1 MEIAVAAA
9 SPLGQYL
16 AELDVEGG
24 GESMA
29 QLLTAAR
36 PAAVKRPTRLR
47 ASSSCSWRQLIDA
60 LRRRVE
66 LLAARRL
73 IPQLRAFHPTI
84 REELQ
89 QMAGADAAVFAEPR
103 AVGGCWWRQKVVVVE
118 LLSVSGVQVAAE
130 ETHRLVAA
138 ALVVL
143 VAVVL
148 LARRENVGVLAGWS
162 CALAGVLVAG
172 PELGV
177 RGLLAWYAR
186 RSRKLVESL
195 NAFGSALGKFNE
207 TYDNSLVLVKRAE
220 LASRGY
226 RLGAGL
232 LPPIGRLEAEVS
244 GHGGGEETAGLSA
257 AKQRLRCLPLRRRL
271 RAVNDK
277 LHAETT
283 AFSQNGERKRTQET
297 RSIEERIND
306 TADAQSPSLLLT
318 ALAKQHNRAVLLLES
333 AMHSVLV
340 RNVARACS
348 SIDGC
353 SLFPTL
359 ASHRAAVDQLV
370 GSLNTWTAD
379 LDAWNTTSDPVK
391 LVPSPPESNTLER
404 QHVASSD
411 GGDIRL
417 KGVSTKLQGLR
428 SMSETLSALVIAAQ
442 YEMVADDSAVER
454 LVDSRDAM
462 QAMVQHLQDAWNDYD
477 SALSALCGQNDTGKG
492 TNGDDVE
499 EDKDP
504 ESDLAA
510 AVVAS
515 SSVPTSEDPNYTV
528 IFTGTS
534 IGDGGFDLQ
543 ALLRQHEADASATSS
558 PTPYFVREL
567 RDVLAHRQAQAQP
580 GLTKQIDHDPPV
592 LSLSVATTLLS
603 TAPAPPPAD
612 AMFSLPR
619 VPPRGRP
626 RRQPPAPLGSPTEN
640 ERTRSTATA
649 FNSELQAL
657 LQRAQPIQQ
666 QDILESLGDSE
677 RERQTGLFGLFSD

>member
-29 QLLTAAR
+29 QLLTAAH
-36 PAAVKRPTRLR
+36 PAAAKRPTRLR

-89 QMAGADAAVFAEPR
+89 QTGADAAVFAERR
-103 AVGGCWWRQKVVVVE
+103 AVGGCWWRRKVVVVE
-118 LLSVSGVQVAAE
+118 LLSGVQVAAE
-130 ETHRLVAA
+130 ETRRLVAV
-138 ALVVL
+138 ALMVL
-143 VAVVL
+143 VAAVL
-148 LARRENVGVLAGWS
+148 LARMENVGVLAGWS
-162 CALAGVLVAG
+162 CALAGVVVLG
-172 PELGV
+172 LELGV

-186 RSRKLVESL
+186 RSRMLVASL
-195 NAFGSALGKFNE
+195 NALGSALGKFNE
-207 TYDNSLVLVKRAE
+207 TYDNSLALVKRAE

-244 GHGGGEETAGLSA
+244 GDGVGEETAGLSA
-257 AKQRLRCLPLRRRL
+257 AKQQLRCLPLRRRL
-271 RAVNDK
+271 RAVNDQ
-277 LHAETT
+277 LHAETA
-283 AFSQNGERKRTQET
+283 AFSQNGERKRTRET
-297 RSIEERIND
+297 RSIEKRIND
-306 TADAQSPSLLLT
+306 AADAQSPSLLLT

-340 RNVARACS
+340 RNVARACFPG
-348 SIDGC
+348 DGC

-359 ASHRAAVDQLV
+359 ASHRVAVDQLV
-370 GSLNTWTAD
+370 DSLNTWTAD

-391 LVPSPPESNTLER
+391 LVSSPLESNTSER

-411 GGDIRL
+411 GGGIRL

-428 SMSETLSALVIAAQ
+428 SMSETLSALVVAAQ
-442 YEMVADDSAVER
+442 YEMVAGDSAVER
-454 LVDSRDAM
+454 LVDSREAM

-477 SALSALCGQNDTGKG
+477 SALSAICCQTDTGQG
-492 TNGDDVE
+492 TSGGDVE
-499 EDKDP
+499 EDDDP
-504 ESDLAA
+504 ESDPAP

-515 SSVPTSEDPNYTV
+515 SSVPTAEDPNYTV

-534 IGDGGFDLQ
+534 IGDEGFDLQ
-543 ALLRQHEADASATSS
+543 ALLRQQEADASATSS

-567 RDVLAHRQAQAQP
+567 RDVLAHRQAHAQP

-592 LSLSVATTLLS
+592 LSLSVVT

-612 AMFSLPR
+612 TMFSLPR
-619 VPPRGRP
+619 APPRGRP
-626 RRQPPAPLGSPTEN
+626 RRQPPAPLGPINKN
-640 ERTRSTATA
+640 ERSRSAATA
-649 FNSELQAL
+649 FKSELQAL

-666 QDILESLGDSE
+666 QDVLESLGDSDDSE
-677 RERQTGLFGLFSD
+677 AEKA